1 MQQQQRQAQA
11 QALIDEA
18 AQEAQRQR
26 EMFVKLPTK
35 SFQDLAKARSESVG
49 GLTQLL
55 NPNPEL
61 FPVNHPYRRNFSSG
75 EIRRGGISAMS
86 PMQPL
91 TPTIP
96 SQPPPPAP
104 VPTPH
109 VPAAP
114 GAGSAVPVPA
124 SIRPSAHRRKSSDTA
139 SIRSAFSPPR
149 RSAGLALSKS
159 AAALPVATQIQV
171 GSTTITHNAAAPTV
185 YHAAAIPNHVHH
197 NSGGSGAYRPRG
209 PPMGQEMDP
218 ESDSDGGGIMISHS
232 VAQEKLRALVQR
244 TSAARNPEPNAA
256 GPSGAQHPPPPVAD
270 DNDVPQ
276 WAMVSPQ
283 PPQNPPPAAPARRVP
298 AGLQLTR
305 MEPEQ
310 RPPATAPI
318 QVGYPYNLPLP
329 LPPSTP
335 RTTRR
340 NMLSTEMSES
350 LRRNLLWQRQTSKPN
365 PAAIRRTTS
374 AGASRLNPL
383 GGEQA
388 VLPSMVQLHP
398 KGTKPEGTSQ
408 IAHEPAPATQQE
420 RDEARQRRISRNK
433 SYADD
438 YHYTGW

>member
-1 MQQQQRQAQA
+1 MR
-11 QALIDEA
+11 
-18 AQEAQRQR
+18 
-26 EMFVKLPTK
+26 
-35 SFQDLAKARSESVG
+35 
-49 GLTQLL
+49 
-55 NPNPEL
+55 
-61 FPVNHPYRRNFSSG
+61 
-75 EIRRGGISAMS
+75 
-86 PMQPL
+86 PM

-96 SQPPPPAP
+96 SQPAPAP
-104 VPTPH
+104 APTPP
-109 VPAAP
+109 VPDAP
-114 GAGSAVPVPA
+114 GAGSAVPIAA
-124 SIRPSAHRRKSSDTA
+124 SIRPSAHRRKSSDAT

-159 AAALPVATQIQV
+159 TAALPVATQIQV
-171 GSTTITHNAAAPTV
+171 GSTAMMHNAAAPTAN
-185 YHAAAIPNHVHH
+185 YAAAIATHVHM
-197 NSGGSGAYRPRG
+197 NSGGLGAYRPRG
-209 PPMGQEMDP
+209 PPMDQEMDP
-218 ESDSDGGGIMISHS
+218 ESDSDRGGIMFSQS

-244 TSAARNPEPNAA
+244 TSAARNPDPNAA
-256 GPSGAQHPPPPVAD
+256 GPSGARHLPPPPVTD

-276 WAMVSPQ
+276 WAMVSPH

-305 MEPEQ
+305 MEPQQ

-318 QVGYPYNLPLP
+318 QVGYPYNLPP
-329 LPPSTP
+329 PPPPSTP

-340 NMLSTEMSES
+340 NMLATEMSES

-365 PAAIRRTTS
+365 PAALRRTTS
-374 AGASRLNPL
+374 AGATRYNPL

-398 KGTKPEGTSQ
+398 KGTRPEGLSQ
-408 IAHEPAPATQQE
+408 ITQKPAPATQEE